1 MVRRFKIDIS
11 GNKML
16 LRSDNQGHKET
27 FLCEE
32 YTQPLTISLQ
42 LGLCFFSRF
51 YGHRDLMFRR
61 RKLKILAKKRHFI
74 RRIGVNFPQR
84 Q

>member
-32 YTQPLTISLQ
+32 YTQPLNISCRSLV
-42 LGLCFFSRF
+42 CVFSRDF
-51 YGHRDLMFRR
+51 MDTE
-61 RKLKILAKKRHFI
+61 ISCSDAA
-74 RRIGVNFPQR
+74 N
-84 Q
+84 

>member
-1 MVRRFKIDIS
+1 MRNSYRIYLSINIVRRFKIDIS

-32 YTQPLTISLQ
+32 YTQPLNISRRSLV
-42 LGLCFFSRF
+42 CVFSRDF
-51 YGHRDLMFRR
+51 MDTE
-61 RKLKILAKKRHFI
+61 ISCSDAA
-74 RRIGVNFPQR
+74 N
-84 Q
+84 

>member
-27 FLCEE
+27 FLREE
-32 YTQPLTISLQ
+32 YTQPLTISRRSLV
-42 LGLCFFSRF
+42 CVFSQDF
-51 YGHRDLMFRR
+51 MDTE
-61 RKLKILAKKRHFI
+61 ISCSDAAK
-74 RRIGVNFPQR
+74 
-84 Q
+84 

>member
-1 MVRRFKIDIS
+1 MRNSYRIYLSINIVRRFKIDIS

-32 YTQPLTISLQ
+32 YTQPLNISRRSLV
-42 LGLCFFSRF
+42 CVFSRDF
-51 YGHRDLMFRR
+51 MDTE
-61 RKLKILAKKRHFI
+61 ISCSDAAK
-74 RRIGVNFPQR
+74 
-84 Q
+84 